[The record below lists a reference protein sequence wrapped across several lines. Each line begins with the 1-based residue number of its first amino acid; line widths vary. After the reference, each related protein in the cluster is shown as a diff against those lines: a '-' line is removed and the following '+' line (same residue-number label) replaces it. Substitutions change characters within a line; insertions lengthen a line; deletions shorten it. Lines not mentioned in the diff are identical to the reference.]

1 MKTFLAINIIGGI
14 KSLPSF
20 RDHCSRRSTK
30 SHLLISQLMPLHRFR
45 ELLST
50 LHLNDNT
57 VMPPPGS
64 ASFDKL
70 YKLRPHL
77 ERLKSTSAESFA
89 SSRNQ
94 SIDESVIRF
103 KGRCSFKQYMPMKLI
118 KRGCKVWTRA
128 DDSGYICQFEVYAG
142 KPSTTSSEC
151 ELGQPVGSKLS
162 LSLKDKNYHIFFN
175 NCFSSVPLMKFLTQ
189 NQIYGTGTVRSN
201 RKLLPSLKPAL
212 N

>member
-1 MKTFLAINIIGGI
+1 
-14 KSLPSF
+14 
-20 RDHCSRRSTK
+20 
-30 SHLLISQLMPLHRFR
+30 
-45 ELLST
+45 
-50 LHLNDNT
+50 
-57 VMPPPGS
+57 
-64 ASFDKL
+64 
-70 YKLRPHL
+70 
-77 ERLKSTSAESFA
+77 
-89 SSRNQ
+89 
-94 SIDESVIRF
+94 
-103 KGRCSFKQYMPMKLI
+103 MKLI

-128 DDSGYICQFEVYAG
+128 DDSGCICQFEVYTG

-212 N
+212 NWIGEKLIGECVLKTNCSFSSGKTSPAWPWYQMHTLVAKWGLWAGDSKMGKEKTSHAVRSSKTIMRIWGTYTKLICSSCIIKLTEKQEVVAYDHVSLHWRLPRQYIYYS